1 MELKVSRNRHHRYL
15 SLTHAGISVYYSSV
29 SRRFKI
35 AYNKALALEQK
46 TTSGLNTF
54 LEILDSWAAVTDGPP
69 DDALLDVV
77 TLDQLSEVKWAWVKA
92 RDSVR
97 AALATL
103 TSEPAQQVASMHT
116 RSAFQRWAN
125 SLVCYS

>member
-1 MELKVSRNRHHRYL
+1 VSR
-15 SLTHAGISVYYSSV
+15 G
-29 SRRFKI
+29 FKI

-46 TTSGLNTF
+46 TTSGLNTL
-54 LEILDSWAAVTDGPP
+54 LEILNFWAAVTDGPP
-69 DDALLDVV
+69 GDALPDVV
-77 TLDQLSEVKWAWVKA
+77 TLEQLSEVKWAWEKA

-116 RSAFQRWAN
+116 RSSFKRWAN